1 VTATESVKTHIELTT
16 LGTLTTKR
24 SAQIAEFGVA
34 ITGPQPTRL
43 GAQIGGSRAAAAAS
57 DYDAV

>member
-43 GAQIGGSRAAAAAS
+43 GAQIGGYARG
-57 DYDAV
+57 YLEC

>member
-43 GAQIGGSRAAAAAS
+43 GAQIGGYLKSIL
-57 DYDAV
+57 YKPW